1 MLARMPSS
9 RPAGGR
15 DPRIDI
21 LRGIAILLVILYHIN
36 NLIIFP
42 GGYGLA
48 RGADGAARL
57 PMGSML
63 LRGLFLPFHLGRIG
77 VNLFFV
83 LSGLCIHLRFAGQQA
98 ANSSAPFSLRT
109 FFLRRFFRIY
119 PAYWI
124 ALGIGVFVAPVLYRA
139 IFPAGASEAQGL
151 PALADVAAHLVMLH
165 SFFKQYM
172 MSIITSLWSI
182 ATEEQ
187 FYLLY
192 PFVFVLIG
200 RRVSVPKIVGALL
213 FVSLAWRLAFVL
225 GNPPPKTYYDGPF
238 FVWVFGFSIP
248 RYFEWSLGALL
259 AWALA
264 NGKTLAFVLPGKAG
278 TLIGARPK
286 TLMLMGLGV
295 ILVGAASMLRAQ
307 TKYMLEDPC
316 YSTGWFLI
324 MAAVLLPRTGR
335 ALEGQPQLVASG
347 GWIAKRLEGLGR
359 RSFSV
364 YLLHEIVLVAVAGL
378 RQRFHLPAAVAAPA
392 AGALIL
398 AVCYPF
404 YRYVEAP
411 FERRSKMLGARRER
425 AVLLVSPDPQ
435 T

>member
-172 MSIITSLWSI
+172 M
-182 ATEEQ
+182 
-187 FYLLY
+187 
-192 PFVFVLIG
+192 
-200 RRVSVPKIVGALL
+200 
-213 FVSLAWRLAFVL
+213 
-225 GNPPPKTYYDGPF
+225 
-238 FVWVFGFSIP
+238 
-248 RYFEWSLGALL
+248 
-259 AWALA
+259 
-264 NGKTLAFVLPGKAG
+264 
-278 TLIGARPK
+278 
-286 TLMLMGLGV
+286 
-295 ILVGAASMLRAQ
+295 
-307 TKYMLEDPC
+307 
-316 YSTGWFLI
+316 
-324 MAAVLLPRTGR
+324 
-335 ALEGQPQLVASG
+335 
-347 GWIAKRLEGLGR
+347 
-359 RSFSV
+359 
-364 YLLHEIVLVAVAGL
+364 
-378 RQRFHLPAAVAAPA
+378 
-392 AGALIL
+392 
-398 AVCYPF
+398 
-404 YRYVEAP
+404 
-411 FERRSKMLGARRER
+411 
-425 AVLLVSPDPQ
+425 
-435 T
+435 